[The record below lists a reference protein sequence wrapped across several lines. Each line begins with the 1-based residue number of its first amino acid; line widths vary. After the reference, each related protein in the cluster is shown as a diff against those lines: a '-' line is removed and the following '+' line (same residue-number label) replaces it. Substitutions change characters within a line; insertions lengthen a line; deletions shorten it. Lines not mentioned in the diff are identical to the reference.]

1 MQTSDKGIA
10 LIKQFEGCK
19 LTAYQDSVGVWTIG
33 YGWTQP
39 VDGKPIRAG
48 MTIKQE
54 TAERLLKTGLVSY
67 ESDVSRLVK
76 VGLTQGQFDALVSF
90 TYNLGARSLSTST
103 LLRKLNA
110 GDYAGAADE
119 FLRWNKAGG
128 KVLNGLTR
136 RREAERALFLEFC
149 KELMPL
155 VLFSFLLLFHL
166 KHSLFF
172 RFFFL
177 SASELPSQIAKD
189 MFPIL
194 ST

>member
-110 GDYAGAADE
+110 GDYTGAAAE
-119 FLRWNKAGG
+119 FMSWNKAGG
-128 KVLNGLTR
+128 KALKGLTR
-136 RREAERALFLEFC
+136 RREAERTLFL
-149 KELMPL
+149 
-155 VLFSFLLLFHL
+155 S
-166 KHSLFF
+166 
-172 RFFFL
+172 
-177 SASELPSQIAKD
+177 
-189 MFPIL
+189 
-194 ST
+194 

>member
-1 MQTSDKGIA
+1 MQTSEKGIA

-103 LLRKLNA
+103 LLRKINA

-136 RREAERALFLEFC
+136 RREAERALFL
-149 KELMPL
+149 
-155 VLFSFLLLFHL
+155 S
-166 KHSLFF
+166 
-172 RFFFL
+172 
-177 SASELPSQIAKD
+177 
-189 MFPIL
+189 
-194 ST
+194 

>member
-1 MQTSDKGIA
+1 MQTSDKGIS

-54 TAERLLKTGLVSY
+54 TAELLLKTGLVSY

-128 KVLNGLTR
+128 KVLTGLTR
-136 RREAERALFLEFC
+136 RREAERALFL
-149 KELMPL
+149 
-155 VLFSFLLLFHL
+155 S
-166 KHSLFF
+166 
-172 RFFFL
+172 
-177 SASELPSQIAKD
+177 
-189 MFPIL
+189 
-194 ST
+194 

>member
-1 MQTSDKGIA
+1 MQTSEKGIA

-19 LTAYQDSVGVWTIG
+19 LTAYRDSVGVWTIG

-67 ESDVSRLVK
+67 ENDVSRPVK
-76 VGLTQGQFDALVSF
+76 VNLTQGQFDALVSF
-90 TYNLGARSLSTST
+90 TYNLGVRSLSTST

-136 RREAERALFLEFC
+136 RREAGALC
-149 KELMPL
+149 
-155 VLFSFLLLFHL
+155 SC
-166 KHSLFF
+166 
-172 RFFFL
+172 R
-177 SASELPSQIAKD
+177 D
-189 MFPIL
+189 
-194 ST
+194 

>member
-10 LIKQFEGCK
+10 LIKEFEGCK

-48 MTIKQE
+48 MTINKE

-128 KVLNGLTR
+128 KVLNGLSR
-136 RREAERALFLEFC
+136 RREAERALFL
-149 KELMPL
+149 
-155 VLFSFLLLFHL
+155 S
-166 KHSLFF
+166 
-172 RFFFL
+172 
-177 SASELPSQIAKD
+177 
-189 MFPIL
+189 
-194 ST
+194 

>member
-39 VDGKPIRAG
+39 VDGKSIRAG

-119 FLRWNKAGG
+119 LLRWNKAGG

-136 RREAERALFLEFC
+136 RREAERALFL
-149 KELMPL
+149 
-155 VLFSFLLLFHL
+155 S
-166 KHSLFF
+166 
-172 RFFFL
+172 
-177 SASELPSQIAKD
+177 
-189 MFPIL
+189 
-194 ST
+194 

>member
-1 MQTSDKGIA
+1 MMQTSDKGIA
-10 LIKQFEGCK
+10 MIKEFEGCK

-67 ESDVSRLVK
+67 ENDVARLAK
-76 VGLTQGQFDALVSF
+76 VSLTQGQFDALVAF

-136 RREAERALFLEFC
+136 RREAERALFL
-149 KELMPL
+149 
-155 VLFSFLLLFHL
+155 S
-166 KHSLFF
+166 
-172 RFFFL
+172 
-177 SASELPSQIAKD
+177 
-189 MFPIL
+189 
-194 ST
+194 

>member
-10 LIKQFEGCK
+10 LLKEFEGCK

-76 VGLTQGQFDALVSF
+76 VGMTQGQFDALVSF

-136 RREAERALFLEFC
+136 RREAERALFL
-149 KELMPL
+149 
-155 VLFSFLLLFHL
+155 S
-166 KHSLFF
+166 
-172 RFFFL
+172 
-177 SASELPSQIAKD
+177 
-189 MFPIL
+189 
-194 ST
+194 

>member
-10 LIKQFEGCK
+10 LIRQFEGCK

-54 TAERLLKTGLVSY
+54 TAERLLKAGLVSY

-110 GDYAGAADE
+110 GDYPGAADE

-128 KVLNGLTR
+128 KVLNGLTL
-136 RREAERALFLEFC
+136 RREAERALFL
-149 KELMPL
+149 
-155 VLFSFLLLFHL
+155 S
-166 KHSLFF
+166 
-172 RFFFL
+172 
-177 SASELPSQIAKD
+177 
-189 MFPIL
+189 
-194 ST
+194 

>member
-33 YGWTQP
+33 YGWTQH

-90 TYNLGARSLSTST
+90 TYNLGSRSLSTST

-136 RREAERALFLEFC
+136 RREAERALFL
-149 KELMPL
+149 
-155 VLFSFLLLFHL
+155 S
-166 KHSLFF
+166 
-172 RFFFL
+172 
-177 SASELPSQIAKD
+177 
-189 MFPIL
+189 
-194 ST
+194 

>member
-1 MQTSDKGIA
+1 MQTSEKGIA

-76 VGLTQGQFDALVSF
+76 VSLTQGQFDALISF

-136 RREAERALFLEFC
+136 RREAERALFL
-149 KELMPL
+149 
-155 VLFSFLLLFHL
+155 S
-166 KHSLFF
+166 
-172 RFFFL
+172 
-177 SASELPSQIAKD
+177 
-189 MFPIL
+189 
-194 ST
+194 

>member
-1 MQTSDKGIA
+1 MMQTSDKGIA
-10 LIKQFEGCK
+10 LIKKFEGCK

-54 TAERLLKTGLVSY
+54 AAERLLKTGLVSY

-103 LLRKLNA
+103 LLRKLNS

-136 RREAERALFLEFC
+136 RREAERALFL
-149 KELMPL
+149 P
-155 VLFSFLLLFHL
+155 
-166 KHSLFF
+166 
-172 RFFFL
+172 
-177 SASELPSQIAKD
+177 
-189 MFPIL
+189 
-194 ST
+194 

>member
-10 LIKQFEGCK
+10 LIKEFEGCK

-39 VDGKPIRAG
+39 IDGKPIRAG
-48 MTIKQE
+48 MTINQE

-136 RREAERALFLEFC
+136 RREAERDLFLG
-149 KELMPL
+149 
-155 VLFSFLLLFHL
+155 
-166 KHSLFF
+166 
-172 RFFFL
+172 
-177 SASELPSQIAKD
+177 Q
-189 MFPIL
+189 
-194 ST
+194 